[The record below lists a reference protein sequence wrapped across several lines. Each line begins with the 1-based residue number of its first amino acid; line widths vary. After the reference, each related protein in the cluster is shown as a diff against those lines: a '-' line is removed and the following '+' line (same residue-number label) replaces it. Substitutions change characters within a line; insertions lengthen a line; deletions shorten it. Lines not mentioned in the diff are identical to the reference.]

1 MRQENVGRNV
11 YKLIDVLRLRFTL
24 YVLRILK
31 GVLTM
36 ADKQQ
41 EQNEQVGRLAGL
53 GAGVIAGASLG
64 TVLLPIPVVGTF
76 AGALVGG
83 VLGSEV
89 GKTVGSA
96 LLDGIHTIAENLS
109 GTPTPAQKP
118 DSDKDTPAS

>member
-1 MRQENVGRNV
+1 MGRNLKQAIGPCP
-11 YKLIDVLRLRFTL
+11 KLHP
-24 YVLRILK
+24 LK
-31 GVLTM
+31 KEHPV
-36 ADKQQ
+36 ADKRQ

-64 TVLLPIPVVGTF
+64 SVLLPIPIVGTF

-96 LLDGIHTIAENLS
+96 LLDGIGAFTESLT
-109 GTPTPAQKP
+109 GTSDAKDQ
-118 DSDKDTPAS
+118 DKDTPS

>member
-1 MRQENVGRNV
+1 VEHR
-11 YKLIDVLRLRFTL
+11 RLFTFHVSRFTF
-24 YVLRILK
+24 YAFERSFAV
-31 GVLTM
+31 

-64 TVLLPIPVVGTF
+64 SVLLPIPIVGTF

-96 LLDGIHTIAENLS
+96 LLDGIHTFTESLGGS
-109 GTPTPAQKP
+109 GERAK
-118 DSDKDTPAS
+118 SEDKDQDKPS